1 MKKGILL
8 SVFFLLIFSVLT
20 FAEDINIVKIQGV
33 VMSLDLKKSTVVINE
48 KTFVWDQQ
56 TTFHNEAGSPI
67 KIDKFK
73 AKGWVYIEGEYD
85 KAYKRWVA
93 KKIYLLPKFIGRKE
107 LHLYPFIEQD

>member
-1 MKKGILL
+1 MKKGMLL

-20 FAEDINIVKIQGV
+20 FAEDLSIVKMQGV
-33 VMSLDLKKSTVVINE
+33 VMSLDLKKSTMVINE

-73 AKGWVYIEGEYD
+73 TKGWVYIEGEND
-85 KAYKRWVA
+85 KAHKRWVA
-93 KKIYLLPKFIGRKE
+93 KKIYLLPRFISKKE